1 MNKECLYRIYNFHNE
16 LELINLWHEN
26 VWYIISHGMNTKFMN
41 IERIQVTQA
50 PDVKK
55 YILLL

>member
-1 MNKECLYRIYNFHNE
+1 MNLNCSIYEMKMYN
-16 LELINLWHEN
+16 
-26 VWYIISHGMNTKFMN
+26 IISHGMNTKFMN